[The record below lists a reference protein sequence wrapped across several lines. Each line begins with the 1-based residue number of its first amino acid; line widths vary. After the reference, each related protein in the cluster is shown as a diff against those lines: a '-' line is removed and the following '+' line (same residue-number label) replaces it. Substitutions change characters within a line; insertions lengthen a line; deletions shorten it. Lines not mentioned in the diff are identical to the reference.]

1 MVTITHDS
9 LTTLVHDSAITA
21 ADAEALIDH
30 AVNQINLYGKNLDL
44 PNMVGVAG
52 TKTLSC
58 DSREAAAILA
68 VAVVVYSQNY
78 KQSGSQSG
86 SFGIGPLSLS
96 SSSSGS
102 GTSSIENLAKDMA
115 DYLMELDITVG

>member
-9 LTTLVHDSAITA
+9 LTILVHDATIAA

-30 AVNQINLYGKNLDL
+30 AVNQVNLYGKNLDL
-44 PNMVGVAG
+44 PNMVGTAG

-68 VAVVVYSQNY
+68 VAVAVYNQNY
-78 KQSGSQSG
+78 KQSGSQSE
-86 SFGIGPLSLS
+86 SFGIGSLS
-96 SSSSGS
+96 SSSSTGS
-102 GTSSIENLAKDMA
+102 GTSSVENLAKDMA
-115 DYLMELDITVG
+115 EYLMEMDVTVG